1 MSQETNAV
9 TSTAPGPGTTTGPTG
24 APDRAESS
32 RRARAPWWQRYLVRD
47 EMGVVLV
54 LIALVVAVGV
64 GHPEFLNSGNL
75 LSTAQTSSYVGLI
88 ACGMVFPLA
97 MREVDLSVGGSY
109 ALGVVIGALLIQ
121 HGWNPWLAAVALILI
136 CGILG
141 AANGIVTSAIGAPSF
156 IVTLAS
162 GMLFRGA
169 ALAFADGKQIAGLP
183 ANNSFFNVFG
193 GDIAGVPTGVWAMLV
208 VVVVLTIVFTR
219 TRFGAQVR
227 AIGSN
232 PDAAVFSGLP
242 IARTRAL
249 ALGVSGIMAGAAAAL
264 ALAFFIAGDPTIG
277 NGYELTAIAACI
289 IGGTPLM
296 GGKGSVPGA
305 LLGSLILAVVAS
317 SLVFFH
323 VPINWTTFATGAVI
337 LIAVALDAQL
347 RRTQGRGLW
356 PRRRTRPIEESAST
370 TSEEP

>member
-1 MSQETNAV
+1 MTLMNRRTDEAAADP
-9 TSTAPGPGTTTGPTG
+9 STAALRAIVPATGRSWR
-24 APDRAESS
+24 DRLT
-32 RRARAPWWQRYLVRD
+32 PLIPLV
-47 EMGVVLV
+47 V
-54 LIALVVAVGV
+54 LIALVLVITIKQPNFLSLYSMRGLLESVA
-64 GHPEFLNSGNL
+64 PL
-75 LSTAQTSSYVGLI
+75 LL
-88 ACGMVFPLA
+88 L
-97 MREVDLSVGGSY
+97 
-109 ALGVVIGALLIQ
+109 ALGQMFVILTGGIDLAF
-121 HGWNPWLAAVALILI
+121 AAVASFGTVLLALWIPDM
-136 CGILG
+136 GPG
-141 AANGIVTSAIGAPSF
+141 GIVLALLVTSLIGYVNGFVVAKAQVPSF